1 MGRIN
6 LIWEPLY
13 WKIELEGINK
23 NNPNDII
30 YKMIIG
36 EGEDNG
42 YYEIT
47 EYISKTNYEKV
58 LNHVY
63 NIEKFPYSEIPILLF
78 DEERCLIPLVKNTDL
93 DLEKLSFYQREIINK
108 ICIKTEENKK
118 KIKRK

>member
-42 YYEIT
+42 YY
-47 EYISKTNYEKV
+47 
-58 LNHVY
+58 
-63 NIEKFPYSEIPILLF
+63 
-78 DEERCLIPLVKNTDL
+78 
-93 DLEKLSFYQREIINK
+93 
-108 ICIKTEENKK
+108 
-118 KIKRK
+118 